1 LTLLYSTFSCFLT
14 LFTFEN
20 SKQAAKLGSHFS
32 LMMLVD
38 VPKQSVEEL
47 KTKLRTMSDMN
58 ASVYEA
64 NEERKPTPK
73 IGCAY

>member
-1 LTLLYSTFSCFLT
+1 
-14 LFTFEN
+14 
-20 SKQAAKLGSHFS
+20 
-32 LMMLVD
+32 MMLVD
-38 VPKQSVEEL
+38 VPQQNVKDL
-47 KTKLRTMSDMN
+47 ITKLNTMSDMN